1 MPEGR
6 AAPSGPNMGKNKGGA
21 YQDRDKPAQIRF
33 SNISAAKAVADAVR
47 TSLGPKGMDKMIQDE
62 KGDVT
67 ITNDGA
73 TILKQ
78 MQVLHPAAKMLVE
91 LSKAQDIEAGDGT
104 TSVVVI
110 AGALLDACYKLLQ
123 RGIHPTTISESFQK
137 AVEKG
142 VEVLAAM
149 SRPVQLSDRDSLL
162 HSAATA
168 LCSKV
173 VSQNS
178 ALLAPMSVDAVMRVI
193 NPATATGV
201 DLQDIRIIKKLGGT
215 IDDCELVEGLVLTQR
230 VAGGAVSRVEK
241 ARIGLIQFC
250 LSPPKTD
257 MDNQI
262 VVSDYAQMDRVLREE
277 RAYILN
283 LVKQIKKAGCNVL
296 LVQKSVLR
304 DALSDLALHL
314 LNKMKIMVVKDVE
327 REDIE
332 FICKTIGTRPI
343 AHIDHFTAEALGG
356 AELAEEVSL
365 NGSGKLVKITGCTN
379 PGKTVSIVVRGSNKL
394 VIEEAERS
402 IHDALCVI
410 RCLVKK
416 RALIAGGGAPEIEL
430 AVRLA
435 EYSRTLGG
443 MEAYCVRAYSDAL
456 EVIPSTLAENAGLNP
471 IATVTEL
478 RNRHA
483 QGDKMAG
490 INVRKGGISNIL
502 EELVVQPLLVSISA
516 LTLATETVRS
526 ILKID
531 DVVNTR

>member
-1 MPEGR
+1 MPEAM
-6 AAPSGPNMGKNKGGA
+6 AAPKAPNGGRNKGGA
-21 YQDRDKPAQIRF
+21 YVDRDKPAQIRF
-33 SNISAAKAVADAVR
+33 SNISAAKAVADAIR

-110 AGALLDACYKLLQ
+110 AGALLDACSKLLQ
-123 RGIHPTTISESFQK
+123 KGIHPTIISESFQK
-137 AVEKG
+137 AADKG
-142 VEVLAAM
+142 AQVLTAM
-149 SRPVQLSDRDSLL
+149 SRPVQLSDRETLL
-162 HSAATA
+162 NSAATS

-173 VSQNS
+173 VSQYS
-178 ALLAPMSVDAVMRVI
+178 SLLAPMSVDAVMRVI
-193 NPATATGV
+193 DPAAATGV
-201 DLQDIRIIKKLGGT
+201 DLQDIKVIKKLGGT
-215 IDDCELVEGLVLTQR
+215 IDDCELVDGLVLTQK
-230 VAGGAVSRVEK
+230 VASAGVSRVEK
-241 ARIGLIQFC
+241 AKIGLIQFC
-250 LSPPKTD
+250 LSAPKTD

-283 LVKQIKKAGCNVL
+283 MVKQIKKAGCNVL
-296 LVQKSVLR
+296 LIQKSILR
-304 DALSDLALHL
+304 DALSDLALHF
-314 LNKMKIMVVKDVE
+314 LNKMKIMVVKDIE

-332 FICKTIGTRPI
+332 FICKTIGTKPV
-343 AHIDHFTAEALGG
+343 AHIDHFVPEMLGAAET
-356 AELAEEVSL
+356 AEEVHL
-365 NGSGKLVKITGCTN
+365 DGSGKLIKITGCAN

-435 EYSRTLGG
+435 EYSRALAG
-443 MEAYCVRAYSDAL
+443 MEAYCVRAYADAL

-471 IATVTEL
+471 ICTVTEL

-483 QGDKMAG
+483 QGEKMAG